1 MSGVR
6 RVFAGVHGSLG
17 SLQALRFAANEA
29 RDRDA
34 RLVPVIAWVPPGGD
48 LAERRQPNLQLR
60 KLWRDAAQERLW
72 DAFDRGLGGLPADL
86 SIEALVVRG
95 PAGPVLVDCA
105 KDPDDLLVVGTG
117 RRGPAAGVPPFG
129 QPLLPRA
136 RPLPGDRRPAVG
148 ADGRNEPRP
157 APLAAQAALPGPRPP
172 RGLAPLTRRAALTVP
187 GRGSVGLRTD
197 ASARRRSRA
206 AMRSRSC
213 PSRLTGRKNLASA

>member
-29 RDRDA
+29 RNRDA

-72 DAFDRGLGGLPADL
+72 HAFDRGLGGLPADL

-117 RRGPAAGVPPFG
+117 GAACGGRSGVRPAA
-129 QPLLPRA
+129 LPRA
-136 RPLPGDRRPAVG
+136 RPLPGDRRPAIG
-148 ADGRNEPRP
+148 ADGRN
-157 APLAAQAALPGPRPP
+157 GPRPDLWP
-172 RGLAPLTRRAALTVP
+172 RK
-187 GRGSVGLRTD
+187 
-197 ASARRRSRA
+197 RRSPA
-206 AMRSRSC
+206 IDHPEAWLRSRGAQ
-213 PSRLTGRKNLASA
+213 P

>member
-1 MSGVR
+1 VSGVR

-29 RDRDA
+29 RNRDA
-34 RLVPVIAWVPPGGD
+34 RLVPVIAWIPPGGD

-117 RRGPAAGVPPFG
+117 ARGLRRVFRRSASRYCLAHARCPVIAVPPSALMEETSHG
-129 QPLLPRA
+129 RHHWPRKQ
-136 RPLPGDRRPAVG
+136 RSPALDHPE
-148 ADGRNEPRP
+148 AW
-157 APLAAQAALPGPRPP
+157 L
-172 RGLAPLTRRAALTVP
+172 
-187 GRGSVGLRTD
+187 
-197 ASARRRSRA
+197 RSRGA
-206 AMRSRSC
+206 Q
-213 PSRLTGRKNLASA
+213 P

>member
-29 RDRDA
+29 RNRDA
-34 RLVPVIAWVPPGGD
+34 RLVPVIAWIPPGGD

-95 PAGPVLVDCA
+95 PACRSWWTAPKTPTTCSSS
-105 KDPDDLLVVGTG
+105 G
-117 RRGPAAGVPPFG
+117 RAPGACGGCSAVRPAATASRTPA
-129 QPLLPRA
+129 A
-136 RPLPGDRRPAVG
+136 R
-148 ADGRNEPRP
+148 
-157 APLAAQAALPGPRPP
+157 
-172 RGLAPLTRRAALTVP
+172 
-187 GRGSVGLRTD
+187 
-197 ASARRRSRA
+197 
-206 AMRSRSC
+206 
-213 PSRLTGRKNLASA
+213 